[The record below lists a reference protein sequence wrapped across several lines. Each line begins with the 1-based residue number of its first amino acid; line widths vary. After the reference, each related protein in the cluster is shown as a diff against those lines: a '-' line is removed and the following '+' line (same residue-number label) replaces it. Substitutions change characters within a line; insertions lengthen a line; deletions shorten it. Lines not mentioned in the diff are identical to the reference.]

1 MKLASL
7 TLPMMALMAC
17 PTVWAAAPMSPAPA
31 FRAGAV
37 AVDITPQKFPVRVN
51 GNFTERLAQQ
61 ANDRLHARAL
71 ALDDGTVQAVICVVD
86 TCMMSREL
94 IDKAKAQASKETG
107 IPTHR
112 MLVSATHTHSAPS
125 ALGCLGSREDPE
137 YAAWLPGKISEA
149 LTAAVKALQ
158 PARIGWSSVDDW
170 DHTHNR
176 RWIYRPDRVPS
187 DPFGQ
192 PTVRAMMHPGHESPQ
207 HVGPSGPVD
216 PQLSVVSVQT
226 PDGKPLAV
234 LANYSQ
240 HYFGATAVSADYYGL
255 FCRELAKRLGQP
267 SGEGP
272 FVAMMTQGTSGDLM
286 WKDYAKPA
294 KNVSMA
300 QYAEEV
306 AGRAAEALSK
316 VKYQD
321 HVPLKVVET
330 RLPLHYRTPDG
341 DRLAWARQ
349 IVAPLGDRLPQSKP
363 EIYAKEALH
372 LHEKQRTELI
382 LQAWRI
388 GDLTLA
394 ALPNEVFALTGLKLK
409 AQAPL
414 QSHFNISLANGAEGY
429 IPPPEQHFLG
439 GYTTWP
445 ARTAGLEVQAEP
457 RIVENLLGALEE
469 AGGSKRRSMK
479 HPAGA
484 YAKAVLAAGPVG
496 YWRMEEAQIP
506 DAREE
511 QGKVELDATME
522 NGVALYLPGPEG
534 AGFSGAEINRSIHL
548 AGGRVRAL
556 LPALPKAHSVEMW
569 FWNGLPEDARPVT
582 GYLFSRG
589 KDGDAQCAG
598 DHVGIGGTVDKDS
611 AGRLIVYNGNQRKQL
626 LRGST
631 RLALR
636 AWHQVV
642 MVRDGHRVRV
652 HLNGNPVPEIE
663 GELPSTLPEGPSELF
678 LGGRCDRFATL
689 EGKVDEA
696 AVYARALTSEE
707 IASRYKISG
716 QTPPSAA
723 TAPANETAPTPASA
737 SAEATPPLSPE
748 ESLRRIHVPE
758 GFTVALAAAEPLV
771 LDPVAFDWDA
781 RGRLWVVEMADYPLG
796 IDGKGQPG
804 GRVRI
809 LEDTDGDSRYDKAT
823 LFADGLRFP
832 TGILTWRDGCLITA
846 APDVLFLRD
855 ENGDGKVDDGGR
867 TVLLTGFQEGNQQL
881 RVNGLRWGLDNWVY
895 CANGG
900 HTPAYGK
907 EVQITSSKMGK
918 RVALGSRDFRFK
930 PDTGELEPLSGP
942 AQFGRNR
949 DAWGRWFGVQ
959 NSHPIWHYAL
969 EDRHL
974 RRNPHVVPPSPKVLL
989 TEPNARVYPVSS
1001 PEQRFHSFDQAGRFT
1016 SACSV
1021 MIVGDER
1028 LMGPTSP
1035 GIEHAMVC
1043 EPFHNLVQHLELS
1056 PDGSSFKA
1064 RQVMAGKHDFF
1075 ASEDRWCRPV
1085 MVRTGPDG
1093 ALWVADMYRYMIEHP
1108 QWLPDSGK
1116 NTLLPHYRK
1125 GDDKGRIYRV
1135 FAKDRAP
1142 STETVTLEK
1151 ATPNDLVAALESSN
1165 AWRRDKAHMLLV
1177 WNQDHSALPVLN
1189 QLARESRSPLARV
1202 HALWIL
1208 HEKGALEPKSL
1219 MQALQDP
1226 AAAVREN
1233 AVQIAAGRREQE
1245 VISAA
1250 CVLANDED
1258 AKVRLLLAT
1267 ALDGWTT
1274 PAGSKAMV
1282 TLAKASQNDPL
1293 LQGAILS
1300 AALPHLAALALASTD
1315 HCLPVPLKAGILQTA
1330 VGVGDGTA
1338 VALLA
1343 QPLFEGALQD
1353 MDLKLCSSSI
1363 EGATQLW
1370 QALKKK
1376 QPATTL
1382 EAIVLGNVTKDAANG
1397 GPTEFV
1403 QTLLA
1408 QEKEA
1413 VQKIRSIGED
1423 ASRPASLRVSAATAL
1438 MAHDADPSWAT
1449 SVLVSVVVPE
1459 QELGNFKAAT
1469 TALRGAAGN
1478 AASTPLLERWTRYS
1492 PAQREAVVDL
1502 LLDRP
1507 ESVGRLLDAV
1517 ADKRIALGGL
1527 DVQRQSRLLKH
1538 PDKKLRERAAAL
1550 LGAPSSRQKV
1560 LDTFRP
1566 ALTLPGDATR
1576 GRQAFAQAC
1585 VACHQLDGVGL
1596 AVGPDL
1602 RTVVQHPADKLFT
1615 SILDPSANIEPGFT
1629 AYFCELN
1636 DGTQLYGAITTEAG
1650 DSLTLRLADGSSRT
1664 VLRSGLKR
1672 LQSANVSLMPDG
1684 LEALLTPQSLA
1695 DLIAYL
1701 KVPK

>member
-1 MKLASL
+1 MNLSPLSLPLVALLACS
-7 TLPMMALMAC
+7 
-17 PTVWAAAPMSPAPA
+17 TVWAAAPPEPAPV
-31 FRAGAV
+31 FRAGAA
-37 AVDITPQKFPVRVN
+37 AVDITPLKFPVRVN

-71 ALDDGTVQAVICVVD
+71 ALDDGKVTAVLCVVD

-107 IPTHR
+107 IPVSR

-149 LTAAVKALQ
+149 LTAAAKALQ

-176 RWIYRPDRVPS
+176 RWIYRPDKVPA

-216 PQLSVVSVQT
+216 PELSVVSVQT
-226 PDGKPLAV
+226 LDGKPLAV

-240 HYFGATAVSADYYGL
+240 HYFGATAVSADYYGV
-255 FCRELAKRLGQP
+255 FCREVAKRLGQA

-286 WKDYAKPA
+286 WRDYAKPA
-294 KNVSMA
+294 KNVSMT

-306 AGRAAEALSK
+306 AGRAAEALAK
-316 VKYQD
+316 VKHHN
-321 HVPLKVVET
+321 HVPLNVVET
-330 RLPLHYRTPDG
+330 HLPLHYRTPDG

-349 IVAPLGDRLPQSKP
+349 VVAPLVDRLPQSKP
-363 EIYAKEALH
+363 EIYAKEALY
-372 LHEKQRTELI
+372 LHEKQKTELV

-409 AQAPL
+409 SQAPL
-414 QSHFNISLANGAEGY
+414 GAHFNISLANGAEGY

-457 RIVENLLGALEE
+457 RIVESLLGALEV
-469 AGGSKRRSMK
+469 AGGSKRRLMK

-484 YAKAVLAAGPVG
+484 YTQAVLAAGPLA
-496 YWRMEEAQIP
+496 YWRLEEAQIP

-511 QGKVELDATME
+511 QGKAELDATME

-534 AGFSGAEINRSIHL
+534 AGFSGGEINRSVHL
-548 AGGRVRAL
+548 AGGRLRAL
-556 LPALPKAHSVEMW
+556 LPTLPKSYSIEMW
-569 FWNGLPEDARPVT
+569 FWNGLPDDARPVT

-598 DHVGIGGTVDKDS
+598 DHVGIGGTVDKES
-611 AGRLIVYNGNQRKQL
+611 TGRLIVYNGNQRKQL
-626 LRGST
+626 LLGRT

-636 AWHQVV
+636 AWHHVV
-642 MVRDGHRVRV
+642 MARDGDRVRV
-652 HLNGNPVPEIE
+652 YLNGNLKPEIE
-663 GELPSTLPEGPSELF
+663 GELPSTLPDGPSELF

-696 AVYARALTSEE
+696 AVYARALAGEE
-707 IASRYKISG
+707 IASRFKLSG
-716 QTPPSAA
+716 QTPPPAVA
-723 TAPANETAPTPASA
+723 ANEPAPTPTPPNADKA
-737 SAEATPPLSPE
+737 AEATPPLSPE
-748 ESLRRIHVPE
+748 ESLKRVHVPE
-758 GFTVALAAAEPLV
+758 GVMVALAAAEPLV

-796 IDGKGQPG
+796 MDGKGQPG

-809 LEDTDGDSRYDKAT
+809 LEDTDGDLRYDKAT
-823 LFADGLRFP
+823 LFAEGLRFP

-846 APDVLFLRD
+846 APEVLFLRD

-867 TVLLTGFQEGNQQL
+867 TVLLSGFQEGNQQL
-881 RVNGLRWGLDNWVY
+881 RVNGLRWGLDGWVY

-907 EVQITSSKMGK
+907 EVQITSSLTGK
-918 RVALGSRDFRFK
+918 RIALGSRDFRFK
-930 PDTGELEPLSGP
+930 PDSGEIEPLSGP

-949 DAWGRWFGVQ
+949 DEWGRWFGVQ
-959 NSHPIWHYAL
+959 NSNPIWHYAL

-974 RRNPHVVPPSPKVLL
+974 QRNPHVAPPSPKVLL
-989 TEPNARVYPVSS
+989 TEPNARVYPVSA

-1016 SACSV
+1016 SACSAT
-1021 MIVGDER
+1021 IVGDAR
-1028 LMGPTSP
+1028 LMGSSAP
-1035 GIEHAMVC
+1035 GVEQAMVC
-1043 EPFHNLVQHLELS
+1043 EPFHNLVQHLELT
-1056 PDGSSFKA
+1056 PEGPSFKA

-1116 NTLLPHYRK
+1116 NALLPHYRK

-1142 STETVTLEK
+1142 STDKVALDKASPNGLVATLE
-1151 ATPNDLVAALESSN
+1151 SGN
-1165 AWRRDKAHMLLV
+1165 AWRRDKAHMLLAWSTDRSV
-1177 WNQDHSALPVLN
+1177 LPALG
-1189 QLARESRSPLARV
+1189 QLASESKSPLARV

-1208 HEKGALEPKSL
+1208 HAKGALESGLLAK
-1219 MQALQDP
+1219 ALQDT
-1226 AAAVREN
+1226 AVEVREN
-1233 AVQIAAGRREQE
+1233 ALQMAAGRREQE
-1245 VISAA
+1245 VIGAA
-1250 CVLANDED
+1250 CALANDPD
-1258 AKVRLLLAT
+1258 AKVRLQLAT
-1267 ALDGWTT
+1267 TLWGWED
-1274 PAGSKAMV
+1274 PVASKALIQLAQDSGNIEMIRAAALSSAQPHL
-1282 TLAKASQNDPL
+1282 TALAKASEQRKMPE
-1293 LQGAILS
+1293 AM
-1300 AALPHLAALALASTD
+1300 TD
-1315 HCLPVPLKAGILQTA
+1315 GLLQTA
-1330 VGVGDGTA
+1330 AGAGNAEALSLLMGLLLDRAMADADVETTVKHTAAVGSV
-1338 VALLA
+1338 
-1343 QPLFEGALQD
+1343 
-1353 MDLKLCSSSI
+1353 
-1363 EGATQLW
+1363 W
-1370 QALKKK
+1370 QALKRKGIR
-1376 QPATTL
+1376 L
-1382 EAIVLGNVTKDAANG
+1382 EVL
-1397 GPTEFV
+1397 
-1403 QTLLA
+1403 
-1408 QEKEA
+1408 
-1413 VQKIRSIGED
+1413 
-1423 ASRPASLRVSAATAL
+1423 AATKSDSPDWQSLIATEKAL
-1438 MAHDADPSWAT
+1438 TEKLRRMAD
-1449 SVLVSVVVPE
+1449 
-1459 QELGNFKAAT
+1459 
-1469 TALRGAAGN
+1469 
-1478 AASTPLLERWTRYS
+1478 AASTPLTVRIAAAAALLAYDEQPTGPVAVLLEAMQPGTGIADFKTAAAALRNSGSDEIAVSLLESWAQYS
-1492 PAQREAVVDL
+1492 PAQREVVLDL
-1502 LLDRP
+1502 VLEKP
-1507 ESVGRLLDAV
+1507 EATRRLLDALQTRLV
-1517 ADKRIALGGL
+1517 LPASL
-1527 DVQRQSRLLKH
+1527 DIQRQSRLLKY
-1538 PDKKLRERAAAL
+1538 PDKLLRERASTL

-1576 GRQAFAQAC
+1576 GRQVFAQAC
-1585 VACHQLDGVGL
+1585 VACHQLDGTGL
-1596 AVGPDL
+1596 VVGPDL

-1636 DGTQLYGAITTEAG
+1636 DGTQLYGAITSEAG
-1650 DSLTLRLADGSSRT
+1650 DSLTLRLADGSART
-1664 VLRSGLKR
+1664 VLRSGLKH